1 MTMNTSYIIIGIV
14 VIIIAVFVVMYNKI
28 VSLKNSI
35 ANAYSDM
42 DVQMKMRVD
51 LVENLVNTVKWYTG
65 YEKST
70 LEDLTKARTQ
80 WMNATAPS
88 EKGAADANLTGA
100 LKTLFATS
108 ENYPELK
115 ANTNF
120 LQLQTELSDIENQI
134 AGSRR
139 YYNATIKEYNNAV
152 MIFPNNIIANMF
164 GYKSETSYF
173 SITEAEKQAPKVQF

>member
-1 MTMNTSYIIIGIV
+1 
-14 VIIIAVFVVMYNKI
+14 MYNKI
-28 VSLKNSI
+28 ISLKNAI
-35 ANAYSDM
+35 ANAFSDM

-65 YEKST
+65 HEKST
-70 LEDLTKARTQ
+70 FEELTKARTQ
-80 WMNATAPS
+80 WMSATAPD
-88 EKGAADANLTGA
+88 EKAKADASLTGA

-120 LQLQTELSDIENQI
+120 LQLQTELSNIENQI
-134 AGSRR
+134 AWSRR

-152 MIFPNNIIANMF
+152 MTFPNNIVAGMF
-164 GYKSETSYF
+164 GYKHETSYF
-173 SITEAEKQAPKVQF
+173 NITEAEKQVTKVQF

>member
-1 MTMNTSYIIIGIV
+1 MT
-14 VIIIAVFVVMYNKI
+14 
-28 VSLKNSI
+28 
-35 ANAYSDM
+35 
-42 DVQMKMRVD
+42 
-51 LVENLVNTVKWYTG
+51 
-65 YEKST
+65 
-70 LEDLTKARTQ
+70 
-80 WMNATAPS
+80 ATAPS
-88 EKGAADANLTGA
+88 EKAAADANLTGA

>member
-1 MTMNTSYIIIGIV
+1 MNTSYIIIGIV
-14 VIIIAVFVVMYNKI
+14 VIIIAVFIVMYNKI
-28 VSLKNSI
+28 IALKNAI
-35 ANAYSDM
+35 ANAFSDM

-51 LVENLVNTVKWYTG
+51 LVENLVSTVKWYAG
-65 YEKST
+65 HEKST
-70 LEDLTKARTQ
+70 LEEVTKARTQ
-80 WMNATAPS
+80 WMSATAPN
-88 EKGAADANLTGA
+88 EKAAADASLTGA

-152 MIFPNNIIANMF
+152 MSFPNNIIAGMF
-164 GYKSETSYF
+164 GYKQETSYF
-173 SITEAEKQAPKVQF
+173 TITEAEKKAPKVQF

>member
-1 MTMNTSYIIIGIV
+1 MNTTYIIIAI
-14 VIIIAVFVVMYNKI
+14 VIIIIAIFVVMYNKI
-28 VSLKNSI
+28 ISLKNAI
-35 ANAYSDM
+35 ANAFSDM

-51 LVENLVNTVKWYTG
+51 LVDNLVNTVKWYTG
-65 YEKST
+65 HEKST
-70 LEDLTKARTQ
+70 LEELTKARTQ
-80 WMNATAPS
+80 WMSATALD
-88 EKGAADANLTGA
+88 EKAKADASLTGA

-152 MIFPNNIIANMF
+152 MTFPNNIVAGVF
-164 GYKSETSYF
+164 GYKNETSYF
-173 SITEAEKQAPKVQF
+173 TITESEKQAPKVQF

>member
-1 MTMNTSYIIIGIV
+1 MNTTYIIIAI
-14 VIIIAVFVVMYNKI
+14 VIIIIAIFVVMYNKI
-28 VSLKNSI
+28 ISLKNAI
-35 ANAYSDM
+35 ANAFSDM

-51 LVENLVNTVKWYTG
+51 LVDNLVNTVKGYTG
-65 YEKST
+65 HEKST
-70 LEDLTKARTQ
+70 LEELTKARTQ
-80 WMNATAPS
+80 WMSATALD
-88 EKGAADANLTGA
+88 EKAKADASLTGA

-152 MIFPNNIIANMF
+152 MTFPNNIVAGVF
-164 GYKSETSYF
+164 GYKNETSYF
-173 SITEAEKQAPKVQF
+173 TITESEKQAPKVQF